1 MENIQIE
8 RERKRLHQ
16 EIQIHHNHGNLFDC
30 QSVFECLI
38 VYLHNEYH
46 YQRLR
51 DIFKGSKYY
60 LNDINNLL
68 CIDKKKTTYF
78 VKHQS
83 IQNTNNLS
91 IANSNSVPN
100 YYLHPLI

>member
-1 MENIQIE
+1 MEKIQIE

-60 LNDINNLL
+60 LNDINNLI
-68 CIDKKKTTYF
+68 CIDKKNNVLCKTS
-78 VKHQS
+78 KHTKHKQ
-83 IQNTNNLS
+83 
-91 IANSNSVPN
+91 P
-100 YYLHPLI
+100 LHSK